1 MEGTEI
7 GKASE
12 EYLDAYKS
20 YYYNNFLKEYIV
32 PSGVGIQ
39 KYEITS
45 FMLYLTYIAC
55 DLRLKIDQKN
65 AQCIYSVYSLI
76 YSLLENPNDNYIDYV
91 YSLKV
96 LDLDLDTTIYSVAI
110 TYYSCHLT
118 TYYKFGGKP
127 PLVGGQTIEPKLYDE
142 ICGEFLNFAGQTE
155 QKNLINQSKVAS
167 LTPSF
172 FYNVNNYKFKAVN
185 NIENF
190 DKTFVKINCIV
201 VFMKTFLMF
210 YKMSDDDKKKYVY
223 PDDDFSEKNRP
234 FIPEGF
240 KKYTDKINIIS
251 LISFLNMC
259 TRGITQDI
267 HPLEY
272 VVHNVKENFLLD
284 YSKKMF
290 PIIQTY
296 YSKCVENY
304 TLSSDGTRIILTYFD
319 QARKTYSYMIEFL
332 NEYIKI
338 LNNSYFHIMDIYD
351 DLSQNLN
358 KTYLFPT
365 IVDFFGIFVDVPLDY
380 TQVASLAEEIQE
392 SSISLPPIQLSNVP
406 TTIGQISMEKHGFT
420 EQTQKQSIT
429 SFIESER
436 RQSFEEEEEQQ
447 QREIEIEEEE
457 EEEQQ
462 QREKTHNVEGL
473 SKKIYEPLH
482 LIFTNMFTTDKV
494 SGIKVRRGRE
504 DISDEKLEAVIKAS
518 VANLYASFKKMRNL
532 PDTTKPLSKGNKT
545 DQKPLILEYIEKV
558 LGFDI
563 DSDLYK
569 EIDANFIIK

>member
-1 MEGTEI
+1 MEGTKI
-7 GKASE
+7 DKASE

-65 AQCIYSVYSLI
+65 DQCIYSVYSLI

-118 TYYKFGGKP
+118 TYYKFGGFP
-127 PLVGGQTIEPKLYDE
+127 PLVGGQTIEQKLYDE

-172 FYNVNNYKFKAVN
+172 FYNVDNYKFKAVN

-210 YKMSDDDKKKYVY
+210 YKMSDADKKKYVY
-223 PDDDFSEKNRP
+223 PDDDFIEKNKP

-296 YSKCVENY
+296 YSKCVDNY
-304 TLSSDGTRIILTYFD
+304 TLGADGTKIILTYFD
-319 QARKTYSYMIEFL
+319 QARETYSYMIEFL
-332 NEYIKI
+332 NKYII
-338 LNNSYFHIMDIYD
+338 LLNNSYFHIMDIYD

-365 IVDFFGIFVDVPLDY
+365 IVDFFGIFVDVPLEY
-380 TQVASLAEEIQE
+380 TKVASLAEVIQE
-392 SSISLPPIQLSNVP
+392 SSISLQPIQLSNVP

-420 EQTQKQSIT
+420 EQTQKQSII
-429 SFIESER
+429 SFIESGR
-436 RQSFEEEEEQQ
+436 RQSFEEG
-447 QREIEIEEEE
+447 EIEIEEEE

-462 QREKTHNVEGL
+462 QREKTHNVVGL
-473 SKKIYEPLH
+473 SKKIYEPLN
-482 LIFTNMFTTDKV
+482 LIFTNMFTIDKV
-494 SGIKVRRGRE
+494 SGIKVRRE
-504 DISDEKLEAVIKAS
+504 VQDISDEKLRAVIKAS
-518 VANLYASFKKMRNL
+518 LANLYASFKKMRNL
-532 PDTTKPLSKGNKT
+532 PDETKPQSKGNKT

-569 EIDANFIIK
+569 EIDANLIIK